1 MQMTELPILYF
12 HADDYGMT
20 AHGDALIRDC
30 QTHGCLN
37 SVSIV
42 PNGSLEEAVAALRPS
57 GLKLA
62 VHLNLVEGKALSP
75 AAEIPL
81 LVRPDGSFCNSF
93 TGLLRLSLTPRRR
106 AFAAQL
112 YRELERQLLAYA
124 ALFPAGTPLRIDS
137 HQHTHMIPLVFRT
150 LLHILADHHLPVE
163 HLRIPAEPLSP
174 FVGCPRLW
182 GSYSA
187 VNAVKQLL
195 VRYGAECCNCEN
207 LCLTSCKHTR
217 TVNSGTYVYF
227 RSERTNVVHSS
238 AVNTLLLI
246 E

>member
-1 MQMTELPILYF
+1 MQMTEPSILYF

-93 TGLLRLSLTPRRR
+93 TGLLRLSSPPGRPCASTATSTP
-106 AFAAQL
+106 
-112 YRELERQLLAYA
+112 
-124 ALFPAGTPLRIDS
+124 T
-137 HQHTHMIPLVFRT
+137 
-150 LLHILADHHLPVE
+150 
-163 HLRIPAEPLSP
+163 
-174 FVGCPRLW
+174 
-182 GSYSA
+182 
-187 VNAVKQLL
+187 
-195 VRYGAECCNCEN
+195 
-207 LCLTSCKHTR
+207 
-217 TVNSGTYVYF
+217 
-227 RSERTNVVHSS
+227 
-238 AVNTLLLI
+238 
-246 E
+246 

>member
-75 AAEIPL
+75 LRRSRCSSGRTAASATPS
-81 LVRPDGSFCNSF
+81 PGCCGS
-93 TGLLRLSLTPRRR
+93 R
-106 AFAAQL
+106 
-112 YRELERQLLAYA
+112 
-124 ALFPAGTPLRIDS
+124 
-137 HQHTHMIPLVFRT
+137 
-150 LLHILADHHLPVE
+150 
-163 HLRIPAEPLSP
+163 
-174 FVGCPRLW
+174 
-182 GSYSA
+182 
-187 VNAVKQLL
+187 
-195 VRYGAECCNCEN
+195 
-207 LCLTSCKHTR
+207 
-217 TVNSGTYVYF
+217 
-227 RSERTNVVHSS
+227 
-238 AVNTLLLI
+238 
-246 E
+246 

>member
-1 MQMTELPILYF
+1 MQMTEPSILYF

-81 LVRPDGSFCNSF
+81 LVRPDGSFWSVSSSPMPPSSPPGRPCAS
-93 TGLLRLSLTPRRR
+93 TATSTP
-106 AFAAQL
+106 
-112 YRELERQLLAYA
+112 
-124 ALFPAGTPLRIDS
+124 T
-137 HQHTHMIPLVFRT
+137 
-150 LLHILADHHLPVE
+150 
-163 HLRIPAEPLSP
+163 
-174 FVGCPRLW
+174 
-182 GSYSA
+182 
-187 VNAVKQLL
+187 
-195 VRYGAECCNCEN
+195 
-207 LCLTSCKHTR
+207 
-217 TVNSGTYVYF
+217 
-227 RSERTNVVHSS
+227 
-238 AVNTLLLI
+238 
-246 E
+246 

>member
-1 MQMTELPILYF
+1 MQMTEPPILYF

-112 YRELERQLLAYA
+112 YRELERQL
-124 ALFPAGTPLRIDS
+124 
-137 HQHTHMIPLVFRT
+137 
-150 LLHILADHHLPVE
+150 
-163 HLRIPAEPLSP
+163 
-174 FVGCPRLW
+174 
-182 GSYSA
+182 
-187 VNAVKQLL
+187 
-195 VRYGAECCNCEN
+195 
-207 LCLTSCKHTR
+207 
-217 TVNSGTYVYF
+217 
-227 RSERTNVVHSS
+227 
-238 AVNTLLLI
+238 
-246 E
+246 

>member
-1 MQMTELPILYF
+1 MTELPILYF

-93 TGLLRLSLTPRRR
+93 IGLLHLSLTPRRR

-163 HLRIPAEPLSP
+163 HLRIP
-174 FVGCPRLW
+174 V
-182 GSYSA
+182 SYTHLRA
-187 VNAVKQLL
+187 H
-195 VRYGAECCNCEN
+195 E
-207 LCLTSCKHTR
+207 T
-217 TVNSGTYVYF
+217 
-227 RSERTNVVHSS
+227 
-238 AVNTLLLI
+238 
-246 E
+246 